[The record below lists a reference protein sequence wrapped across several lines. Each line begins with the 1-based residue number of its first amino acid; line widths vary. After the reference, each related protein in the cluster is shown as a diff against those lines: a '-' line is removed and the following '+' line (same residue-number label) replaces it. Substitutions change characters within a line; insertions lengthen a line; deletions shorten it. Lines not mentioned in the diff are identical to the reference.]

1 MAEPRTAQLL
11 DLMHQAVFAADYAA
25 LSGLEDSLAQEI
37 SRPDFAL
44 NEAELQLVRRK
55 ALRNA
60 TCLLAAGRGIKAARR
75 RLADIRGASG
85 GLVTYDR
92 AGKRAAVSES
102 RNLAQR
108 L

>member
-1 MAEPRTAQLL
+1 MGETRTALLL
-11 DLMHQAVFAADYAA
+11 DLVHQALFAADYAA
-25 LSGLEDSLAQEI
+25 LSGLEARLAQEI
-37 SRPDFAL
+37 SRPDFTLSA
-44 NEAELQLVRRK
+44 AELRLVRHK

-75 RLADIRGASG
+75 RLSDIRGASG
-85 GLVTYDR
+85 GLITYDR
-92 AGKRAAVSES
+92 AGKRAEIGES